1 MSLTGEK
8 RATSVVS
15 DLSNTSESTNHAAD
29 DLYNE
34 KPDLS
39 ADAIRQYFTTRILT
53 LFDFPIRKTELSP
66 WQLLNPIPGLKLM
79 NSTNWNFYF
88 LGFFAWT
95 VDSMDFFCVSASASE
110 IAHTLNVDITEI
122 TWGVTLVLMLRSVGA
137 FIFGI
142 MSDYFGRKY
151 PYIFIC
157 FLFVVLEIGT
167 GFVQT
172 YSQFLAVRALFG
184 IAMGA
189 MYGVASCTALE
200 DQPQKARSILSGL
213 FLPGYNL
220 GYLLAVVFF
229 RAFGSTYKNDQGWR
243 ALFWFSAGLP
253 LILIVWRLMFPE
265 SETFVKMKQRKQDIA
280 KKDGGNK
287 HWFDRSILTSLK
299 TEWLMFVYLIFL
311 MSGFNFMSHGSQD
324 LYPTLLVKQ
333 HGIGQ
338 DAKTVIMV
346 VVNLGAICGGLFF
359 GQLTELL
366 GRRFTIIV
374 CCLFSGAFLYPSFFS
389 KNVSGIIGG
398 YFFLNFGVMGAW
410 GVAPL
415 HLMELVNTT
424 HRTFLSGLAYQLGN
438 LASSASSTI
447 EAEIGSRYPVE
458 LNGATDAYD
467 YGKVMAIFCG
477 AVFAY
482 MIIFVF
488 LGPERFHKVLT
499 VNDTLERVPSLDSD
513 KSSVRSET
521 KDLKVDKCLV

>member
-1 MSLTGEK
+1 MTKVDNPPEES
-8 RATSVVS
+8 
-15 DLSNTSESTNHAAD
+15 SNSSISIHEAREE

-34 KPDLS
+34 KPDISKAAVKKYL
-39 ADAIRQYFTTRILT
+39 ATRITT
-53 LFDFPIRKTELSP
+53 LFDIPIRKTESTV
-66 WQLLNPIPGLKLM
+66 WQVLNPIPGLKLM
-79 NSTNWNFYF
+79 NSSNWNFYL
-88 LGFFAWT
+88 LGFLAWT
-95 VDSMDFFCVSASASE
+95 VDSMDFFCVSASAPE
-110 IAHTLNVDITEI
+110 IAHTLQVDITEI

-157 FLFVVLEIGT
+157 GLFVVLEIGT

-172 YSQFLAVRALFG
+172 YPQFLAVRALFG

-200 DQPQKARSILSGL
+200 DQPPKARSILSGL

-229 RAFGSTYKNDQGWR
+229 RAFGDTYKGDQGWR

-253 LILIVWRLMFPE
+253 LILIVWRLWFPE
-265 SETFVKMKQRKQDIA
+265 SKTFINMKKEKKVLAA
-280 KKDGGNK
+280 KSGVVDS
-287 HWFDRSILTSLK
+287 WFDRSILTTMK
-299 TEWLMFVYLIFL
+299 TEWLMFVYLVFL

-324 LYPTLLVKQ
+324 LFITLLVKQ
-333 HGIGQ
+333 HGIGP

-366 GRRFTIIV
+366 GRRLTIII
-374 CCLFSGAFLYPSFFS
+374 CCIFSGAFLYPSFFS
-389 KNVSGIIGG
+389 SNVSGIIGG

-410 GVAPL
+410 GVAPV
-415 HLMELVNTT
+415 HLLELVNTT
-424 HRTFLSGLAYQLGN
+424 HRTFLSGLTYQLGN

-447 EAEIGSRYPVE
+447 EAEIGTRFPVK
-458 LNGATDAYD
+458 LGGATDAYD

-482 MIIFVF
+482 MIVFIF
-488 LGPERFHKVLT
+488 LGPERFHKTLT
-499 VNDTLERVPSLDSD
+499 VHDIDDDRIQDSD
-513 KSSVRSET
+513 HFSLASDTKASVEHKSNV
-521 KDLKVDKCLV
+521 

>member
-1 MSLTGEK
+1 MNLNTY
-8 RATSVVS
+8 A
-15 DLSNTSESTNHAAD
+15 DALSSSSIQDINH

-34 KPDLS
+34 KPV
-39 ADAIRQYFTTRILT
+39 ITTETIKRYLATRVTT
-53 LFDFPIRKTELSP
+53 LFDIPIRKTELSA
-66 WQLLNPIPGLKLM
+66 WQILNPIPGLKLM
-79 NSTNWNFYF
+79 TARDWNFYF
-88 LGFFAWT
+88 LGFLAWT
-95 VDSMDFFCVSASASE
+95 VDSMDFFCVSVSASE
-110 IAHTLNVDITEI
+110 IAHTLGVDITQI
-122 TWGVTLVLMLRSVGA
+122 TWGVTLVLMLRFVGA
-137 FIFGI
+137 IIFGI

-151 PYIFIC
+151 SYILIC

-200 DQPQKARSILSGL
+200 SQPQKARSILSGL

-220 GYLLAVVFF
+220 GYLFAVIFF
-229 RAFGSTYKNDQGWR
+229 RAFQTSYKGDQGWR
-243 ALFWFSAGLP
+243 SLFWFSAGLP
-253 LILIVWRLMFPE
+253 ILLIVWRLCFPE
-265 SETFVKMKQRKQDIA
+265 SEAFINMKKE
-280 KKDGGNK
+280 KKLLAEKTGTTSQ
-287 HWFDRSILTSLK
+287 WFDKSILTTMK

-324 LYPTLLVKQ
+324 LYATLLVKQ
-333 HGIGQ
+333 HGVQ
-338 DAKTVIMV
+338 PDAKTVILV

-366 GRRFTIIV
+366 GRRLTIMV
-374 CCLFSGAFLYPSFFS
+374 CCIFSGAFLYPSFFS
-389 KNVSGIIGG
+389 STEKGIIGG

-415 HLMELVNTT
+415 HLLELVNAT
-424 HRTFLSGLAYQLGN
+424 HRTLLAGVTYQLGN

-447 EAEIGSRYPVE
+447 EAKIGTRFPIE
-458 LNGATDAYD
+458 LEGATDAYD

-482 MIIFVF
+482 MIIMIF
-488 LGPERFHKVLT
+488 LGPERFHKKLSVDSVDQHPLNDDFSSELLDAKIT
-499 VNDTLERVPSLDSD
+499 VDH
-513 KSSVRSET
+513 KA
-521 KDLKVDKCLV
+521 KV